1 MIVIDAEL
9 GRQLRELRRDRGLT
23 VQQLAAHTGLSRTS
37 LTRIEAGTANPSV
50 GTLKKVAGALGVSIG
65 DLFTNG
71 SDIHESEPP
80 LAHSIAASTEVRV
93 VRKDKRKTLS
103 WPGRPWKTYL
113 LTPDLQRKLE
123 VLLNELEPGDTSDEF
138 YTHEGEAFGFVME
151 GSYEITVGDNV
162 YVLEEG
168 DSIYYPSHLPHKM
181 RVVGDRPTRA
191 LWVITPPSF

>member
-1 MIVIDAEL
+1 MIDAEV

-23 VQQLAAHTGLSRTS
+23 LQQLAAHTGLSRTS

-50 GTLKKVAGALGVSIG
+50 GTLKKVSGALGVSIG

-71 SDIHESEPP
+71 SDTQETESTF
-80 LAHSIAASTEVRV
+80 AHSSTASSEVRV

-138 YTHEGEAFGFVME
+138 YTHEGEEFGFVME

>member
-1 MIVIDAEL
+1 MIDAEV

-23 VQQLAAHTGLSRTS
+23 LQQLAAHTGLSRTS

-50 GTLKKVAGALGVSIG
+50 GTLKKVSGALGVLIG

-71 SDIHESEPP
+71 SDTQETESTF
-80 LAHSIAASTEVRV
+80 AHSSTASSEVRV

-138 YTHEGEAFGFVME
+138 YTHEGEEFGFVME